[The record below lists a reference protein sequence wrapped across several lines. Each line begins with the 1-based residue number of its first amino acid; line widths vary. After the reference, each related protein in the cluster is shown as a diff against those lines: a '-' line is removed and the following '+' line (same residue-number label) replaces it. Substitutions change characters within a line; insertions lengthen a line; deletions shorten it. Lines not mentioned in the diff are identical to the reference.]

1 MQLVVDNQNT
11 QESAELTIDL
21 FFQHWQII
29 HDYKRARLDDKRR
42 KLIQDRLKDGYSLQD
57 LADAV
62 SGAFLS
68 PFHMGENDRS
78 KRFNDLGLILRDAAH
93 VDEFVNIFDSA
104 QARFAKIQTK
114 RNQPTDLPAD
124 YTSAENA
131 RQRLE
136 QIKKLMGSRS

>member
-11 QESAELTIDL
+11 QEPELTIEL
-21 FFQHWQII
+21 FFNHWQII
-29 HDYKRARLDDKRR
+29 HDYKRARLDEKRR

-93 VDEFVNIFDSA
+93 VDNFIVLYDEAQERFVKL
-104 QARFAKIQTK
+104 QAR
-114 RNQPTDLPAD
+114 RNQPTDIPTD
-124 YTSAENA
+124 YTTAENA

-136 QIKKLMGSRS
+136 QIKKLMGIRS